1 MNKLENETYLG
12 FSKRVTDALQDGLIT
27 SDEWGESILGENI
40 YSQENNRRCAKFMS
54 EFFQKLEEYEDN
66 NIQNDKLSELSQVK
80 EELIKERKK
89 LQTENAELQKTY
101 REQARSDMFHEKV
114 ANAIKALKPI
124 SVKHYNHKNIDC
136 GKTGLLCISDLHA
149 GSTYQINGLYGEI
162 VNKYDMDIMKD
173 RLWKLISLVE
183 SDGMDYDSLVVAIC
197 GDVFEGILRTNSL
210 LKLRNPVIDTV
221 IETSEFISIWLSEL
235 YNRISVPIKVVTV
248 GGNHDQVS
256 FIGMN
261 PRPEEE
267 NMTKLVTRF
276 LELRFENHPYVKIQP
291 YAEVIVETIQ
301 GVNVMFE
308 HGVDSNLQETVEYFS
323 NLYNIDIDEIISGH
337 LHRPESKAIGITEL
351 GDRMIYRVGSIC
363 GIDSYAKKLRKAARP
378 SAYFALYE
386 NDLGHTWSKNYYL

>member
-12 FSKRVTDALQDGLIT
+12 FSKRVTNALQDGLIT
-27 SDEWGESILGENI
+27 SDEWGKSILGENI
-40 YSQENNRRCAKFMS
+40 YSQENNRRCAKFMA
-54 EFFQKLEEYEDN
+54 EFFQRLEEYEDD
-66 NIQNDKLSELSQVK
+66 NIQNDKLSELSQAK

-114 ANAIKALKPI
+114 ANAIKELKPI

-183 SDGMDYDSLVVAIC
+183 SDGMDYDSLAVAIC

-221 IETSEFISIWLSEL
+221 IETSEFLSIWLSEL

>member
-12 FSKRVTDALQDGLIT
+12 FSKRVTNALQDGLIT
-27 SDEWGESILGENI
+27 SDEWGKSILGENI
-40 YSQENNRRCAKFMS
+40 YSQENNRRCAKFMA
-54 EFFQKLEEYEDN
+54 EFFQRLEEYEDD
-66 NIQNDKLSELSQVK
+66 NIQNDKLSELSQAK

-101 REQARSDMFHEKV
+101 REQARSDIFHEKV
-114 ANAIKALKPI
+114 ANAIKELKPI

-210 LKLRNPVIDTV
+210 LKLRDSVIDTV
-221 IETSEFISIWLSEL
+221 IETSEFLSIWLSEL

-267 NMTKLVTRF
+267 NMTKLLTKF
-276 LELRFENHPYVKIQP
+276 LELRFENNPYIKIQP
-291 YAEVIVETIQ
+291 YTDVAIETIQ
-301 GVNVMFE
+301 DVNIMFE
-308 HGVDSNLQETVEYFS
+308 HGVDNNLQETIEYFS

-337 LHRPESKAIGITEL
+337 LHRPESKTIGITEL
-351 GDRMIYRVGSIC
+351 GDRVIYRVGSIC